1 MQNNLKRKPNVSKN
15 SDKNIMAL
23 TQQVEES
30 LRDAQ
35 SQLKNA
41 LAYSARNEESY
52 ISKHIADM
60 LMQIDNLILVDSIKD
75 KLCIED
81 DE

>member
-1 MQNNLKRKPNVSKN
+1 
-15 SDKNIMAL
+15 MAL
-23 TQQVEES
+23 TKQVEDS
-30 LRDAQ
+30 LREAQ
-35 SQLKNA
+35 LNLKNA

-60 LMQIDNLILVDSIKD
+60 MMQIDNLIIVDSIKD
-75 KLCIED
+75 HLRVD

>member
-1 MQNNLKRKPNVSKN
+1 
-15 SDKNIMAL
+15 MAL
-23 TQQVEES
+23 TGQVEES

>member
-1 MQNNLKRKPNVSKN
+1 MQNNLKRKTNVSSN
-15 SDKNIMAL
+15 SEKNIMAL

>member
-1 MQNNLKRKPNVSKN
+1 MQNSLKRKPNVLKN
-15 SDKNIMAL
+15 SEKNIMAL
-23 TQQVEES
+23 TVQVEES

>member
-1 MQNNLKRKPNVSKN
+1 
-15 SDKNIMAL
+15 MAL
-23 TQQVEES
+23 TQQVEDS
-30 LRDAQ
+30 LREAQ
-35 SQLKNA
+35 LNLKNA

-60 LMQIDNLILVDSIKD
+60 MMQIDNLILVDSIKD
-75 KLCIED
+75 HLRVD

>member
-1 MQNNLKRKPNVSKN
+1 MQNNLKKKPNVSKN

>member
-1 MQNNLKRKPNVSKN
+1 
-15 SDKNIMAL
+15 MAL

>member
-1 MQNNLKRKPNVSKN
+1 MT
-15 SDKNIMAL
+15 L
-23 TQQVEES
+23 TPQVEES
-30 LRDAQ
+30 LLEAQ
-35 SQLKNA
+35 SNLKNA

-60 LMQIDNLILVDSIKD
+60 MMQVDNLILVDSIKD
-75 KLCIED
+75 RLCIEE

>member
-1 MQNNLKRKPNVSKN
+1 
-15 SDKNIMAL
+15 MAL
-23 TQQVEES
+23 TQQVEDS
-30 LRDAQ
+30 LREAQ
-35 SQLKNA
+35 LNMKNA

-60 LMQIDNLILVDSIKD
+60 MMQIDNLIIVDSIKD
-75 KLCIED
+75 HLRVD

>member
-1 MQNNLKRKPNVSKN
+1 
-15 SDKNIMAL
+15 MAL

-60 LMQIDNLILVDSIKD
+60 LANIENLVDAIDIVEKLENRKD
-75 KLCIED
+75 GDSGLFGNYFDKPEED
-81 DE
+81 

>member
-1 MQNNLKRKPNVSKN
+1 
-15 SDKNIMAL
+15 MAL
-23 TQQVEES
+23 TVQVEES
-30 LRDAQ
+30 LKEAQ
-35 SQLKNA
+35 LNLKNA

-60 LMQIDNLILVDSIKD
+60 MMQIDNLILVDSIKD
-75 KLCIED
+75 SLRID